1 MSTWNT
7 RGMRFASL
15 QPGDLTL
22 GHSAAIPMLASSK
35 MAQEMCQELH
45 PHAASVTVN
54 TVVFSGA
61 GDFFL
66 FFCGVSD
73 QVLTY

>member
-1 MSTWNT
+1 MLHS
-7 RGMRFASL
+7 SL
-15 QPGDLTL
+15 GLSPLVTVLHPCAGNQCE
-22 GHSAAIPMLASSK
+22 

-45 PHAASVTVN
+45 PQAASVIVN

-61 GDFFL
+61 GAFLL

-73 QVLTY
+73 QVVTC